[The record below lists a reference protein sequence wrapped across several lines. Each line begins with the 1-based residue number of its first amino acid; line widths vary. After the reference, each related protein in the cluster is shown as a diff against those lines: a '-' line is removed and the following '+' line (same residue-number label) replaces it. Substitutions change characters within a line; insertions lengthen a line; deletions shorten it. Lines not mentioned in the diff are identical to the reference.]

1 MVLSLA
7 AVLVTLWFNKVVP
20 IEKEVKLIAHNI
32 NQDLI
37 SQIHNAAAFF
47 SPSNASA
54 VNIARILS
62 FCLDNNDPQL
72 TNIESKVAVLYL

>member
-37 SQIHNAAAFF
+37 SQIHNAAALF
-47 SPSNASA
+47 SPNNAST

-72 TNIESKVAVLYL
+72 TNIESKVALVYL